1 MIQRKII
8 INSDE
13 IKYDKN
19 LNIVYSKN
27 SRAINLED
35 DIEIIAEKFEY
46 NIDKENIIAEK
57 NVILEDK
64 KEDYKILS
72 NFISYSKNEKI
83 FSKGKTQQTFYQNI
97 I

>member
-1 MIQRKII
+1 MIQKKKII

-19 LNIVYSKN
+19 LNIVYSKKN

-72 NFISYSKNEKI
+72 NFISYSKK
-83 FSKGKTQQTFYQNI
+83 
-97 I
+97 